1 MVITQ
6 RKLSLLHIATVILG
20 TFPPFNVFITY
31 HTVNM
36 VRGRKRD
43 LTAAP
48 TRQLTQQRDY
58 RARKARYLTEL
69 EQRCLKAEDENVR
82 LRRELELA
90 RAAIPFGSPQEVV
103 QVSSELLRDLLNA
116 SASIARFQQITA
128 PRPSNLRHSESSSP
142 RQASSQPITILP
154 SHVLALQ
161 EFRAHL
167 SPPNRILSPIDERR
181 MDRTPASSST
191 SSQARETSPSPSLG
205 SEECCGGYIDCT
217 QLIEED
223 EGEDEEGE
231 GEGEEDED
239 FGIYHLTHTSKLRFS
254 QGDFRKDVER

>member
-1 MVITQ
+1 
-6 RKLSLLHIATVILG
+6 
-20 TFPPFNVFITY
+20 
-31 HTVNM
+31 M

-43 LTAAP
+43 LTAPP

-90 RAAIPFGSPQEVV
+90 RAAMPFGSPQEVV
-103 QVSSELLRDLLNA
+103 QVSSELLRDLVNA

-128 PRPSNLRHSESSSP
+128 PRSAPVPPDDNSFHHRPPPISSYSQPPAGPSGLRSSESSSP

-161 EFRAHL
+161 ESRIHPAP
-167 SPPNRILSPIDERR
+167 SNRIPTLIDGQRT
-181 MDRTPASSST
+181 DRTPASSSA
-191 SSQARETSPSPSLG
+191 SSQARATSPSPSLG

-217 QLIEED
+217 QLLEEK
-223 EGEDEEGE
+223 EGEDEDEEGE
-231 GEGEEDED
+231 GERDED
-239 FGIYHLTHTSKLRFS
+239 FGMYHFAHTSKLRFS
-254 QGDFRKDVER
+254 QGDFRKDAEC

>member
-1 MVITQ
+1 
-6 RKLSLLHIATVILG
+6 
-20 TFPPFNVFITY
+20 
-31 HTVNM
+31 M

-43 LTAAP
+43 LTAPP

-90 RAAIPFGSPQEVV
+90 RAALPFGSPQEVV
-103 QVSSELLRDLLNA
+103 QVSSELLRDLVNA

-128 PRPSNLRHSESSSP
+128 PRAPVPPDIKSFHHQQPPISSYSQPPAGPSGVRSSESSSP

-161 EFRAHL
+161 ESRTHPA
-167 SPPNRILSPIDERR
+167 PPNRIPSLIDGQRI
-181 MDRTPASSST
+181 DRTPASPSA
-191 SSQARETSPSPSLG
+191 SSQVRATSPSPSLG

-217 QLIEED
+217 QLLEEK
-223 EGEDEEGE
+223 EGGGEGE
-231 GEGEEDED
+231 GEGEEGEGEADEE
-239 FGIYHLTHTSKLRFS
+239 FGMYHFTHTSKLRFS
-254 QGDFRKDVER
+254 QGDFRRDAER

>member
-1 MVITQ
+1 
-6 RKLSLLHIATVILG
+6 
-20 TFPPFNVFITY
+20 
-31 HTVNM
+31 M

-43 LTAAP
+43 LTAPP

-90 RAAIPFGSPQEVV
+90 RAAMPFGSPQEVV
-103 QVSSELLRDLLNA
+103 QVSSELLRDLVNA

-128 PRPSNLRHSESSSP
+128 PRAPVPLDDNSFHHRQPPIPSYSQPPAGPSGLRPSESSSP
-142 RQASSQPITILP
+142 RQASPQPMTILP

-161 EFRAHL
+161 ESRARPT
-167 SPPNRILSPIDERR
+167 PPNQILSPIDGQRI
-181 MDRTPASSST
+181 DQTPVSSSAG
-191 SSQARETSPSPSLG
+191 SQAPATSPSPSIG

-217 QLIEED
+217 RLLEEE
-223 EGEDEEGE
+223 EGEDEDEDEEGK
-231 GEGEEDED
+231 GDED
-239 FGIYHLTHTSKLRFS
+239 FGMYHFTHTSKLRFS
-254 QGDFRKDVER
+254 QGDFRKDAER

>member
-1 MVITQ
+1 
-6 RKLSLLHIATVILG
+6 
-20 TFPPFNVFITY
+20 
-31 HTVNM
+31 M

-128 PRPSNLRHSESSSP
+128 PRAPVPLDVNSFHHRQPSISSYSQPPAGPSNLRHSESSSP

-161 EFRAHL
+161 EFRAHP

-231 GEGEEDED
+231 GEGDEDED

-254 QGDFRKDVER
+254 QGDFRKDAER